1 MPRVTNSV
9 HFLKGSNR
17 GFAFVE
23 YTDADDAS
31 EAIYNLDGSELYGKV
46 LSVSLAKE
54 GQGRLDT
61 NKAVWS
67 TDEFFQE
74 TMGQGEKQQDV
85 AAESLKEGGVKL

>member
-1 MPRVTNSV
+1 
-9 HFLKGSNR
+9 LKGSNK

-67 TDEFFQE
+67 TDDFFQE
-74 TMGQGEKQQDV
+74 TIGQGEEKQDTAV
-85 AAESLKEGGVKL
+85 ESLKEGGVKL